1 MSRNAARCFLPRAV
15 LRPAFFPLRVPSFH
29 YPLTLTNRVR
39 SPLSRVAAARRRK
52 HMLRWVAAS
61 CSSGCLFSGKEDSQ
75 TDSGLILTWEDLA
88 LSRIDARQSLDS
100 RFLRPRP
107 VYILSM
113 TLDAAI
119 YGAFVKDGKR
129 STSVSRNDTEE

>member
-1 MSRNAARCFLPRAV
+1 MPLLVDVNTRCG
-15 LRPAFFPLRVPSFH
+15 S
-29 YPLTLTNRVR
+29 
-39 SPLSRVAAARRRK
+39 SRRR
-52 HMLRWVAAS
+52 APGAS
-61 CSSGCLFSGKEDSQ
+61 SQHLECRGASGEEGDETRSQ

-100 RFLRPRP
+100 RFLRFVSRLRP

-119 YGAFVKDGKR
+119 YGAFVKDKKR
-129 STSVSRNDTEE
+129 STDVSRNDTEE